1 MNLAA
6 ILFYKGDDCMVKDYK
21 TGCLEWKMSIIKSTM
36 CVLLFCMA
44 LLWQGMDTLAATAV
58 STNGA
63 LKVEGTKLVSQK
75 TGKEVQLRGVSTH
88 GINWDVGYPY
98 VSKAAFK
105 TLRDKYSVNAIRLAM
120 YTTEYYGYC
129 DKGTAWESQSTVQS
143 TLKTRI
149 DTGVQ
154 AATDLGM
161 YVIIDWHILNDQT
174 PKKYQMQAKKFFK
187 EMSAK
192 YADYD
197 NVIYEICN
205 EPNGGTTWSDIKSYA
220 NAVIPVI
227 RANDSDAVIIVGTPT
242 WSQDVDVASQSPLQ
256 YDNVMY
262 TLHFYSAT
270 HTDYYREKLKTALN
284 NGLPVMVT
292 EFGVSEA
299 SGNGSMNTSEA
310 KKWLDLL
317 DSNKISYFAWSLS
330 NKDETASLLKAG
342 TTKKSGWS
350 TSQLSPA
357 GKWIFTQYNK
367 RSGKSTT
374 SYKPAKVSKVTL
386 KNVKGKKAKIT
397 IKKVSKATGYQIT
410 YSTNS
415 KFKNASSVK
424 TTKTSYTIKNLK
436 KKTYYVKVRAY
447 RKVNGKTYYG
457 AYGTVGKIKIK
468 K

>member
-1 MNLAA
+1 M
-6 ILFYKGDDCMVKDYK
+6 GRGM
-21 TGCLEWKMSIIKSTM
+21 IIKKSIL
-36 CVLLFCMA
+36 CFGLFCMA
-44 LLWQGMDTLAATAV
+44 LLWQGMDVLAATAV
-58 STNGA
+58 ETNGA

-75 TGKEVQLRGVSTH
+75 TGEVVQLRGVSTH

-98 VSKAAFK
+98 ISKAAFK

-129 DKGTAWESQSTVQS
+129 DKGSAWESQDTVQS
-143 TLKTRI
+143 TLKQRI

-174 PKKYQMQAKKFFK
+174 PKKYQSEAKKFFK

-192 YADYD
+192 YAGYD

-205 EPNGGTTWSDIKSYA
+205 EPNGGTSWSDIKSYA

-242 WSQDVDVASQSPLQ
+242 WSQDVDVASQSPLK
-256 YDNVMY
+256 YDNLMY

-270 HTDYYREKLKTALN
+270 HKDSYRDKLKTALN

-299 SGNGSMNTSEA
+299 SGNGSMNTDEA

-317 DSNKISYFAWSLS
+317 DDNSISYFAWSLS

-342 TTKKSGWS
+342 TSKKSGW
-350 TSQLSPA
+350 TKSQLSSA
-357 GKWIFTQYNK
+357 GKWVFNQYNK
-367 RSGKSTT
+367 RSGKSET
-374 SYKPAKVSKVTL
+374 SYEPAKVKKVTL
-386 KNVKGKKAKIT
+386 KNVKGKKMKVT
-397 IKKVSKATGYQIT
+397 IKKVSNATGYQIK
-410 YSTNS
+410 YST
-415 KFKNASSVK
+415 KKTFKNAKTVK
-424 TTKTSYTIKNLK
+424 TTKTSYTIKKLKK

-447 RKVNGKTYYG
+447 RTVDGKTYYG
-457 AYGTVGKIKIK
+457 SYSSVKKIKIK